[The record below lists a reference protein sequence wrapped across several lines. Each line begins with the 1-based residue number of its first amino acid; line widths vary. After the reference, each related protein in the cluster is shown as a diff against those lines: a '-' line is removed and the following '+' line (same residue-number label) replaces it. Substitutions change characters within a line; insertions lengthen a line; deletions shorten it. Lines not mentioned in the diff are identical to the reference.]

1 MAVTRWAVPMTAISM
16 MISSDGAL
24 MEQFYSDPVP
34 ANDSLFLQNR
44 VDMLR
49 RTIYER
55 RDAVYIDLIQVGL
68 WQWQT
73 RQDDDG

>member
-16 MISSDGAL
+16 MISSDGSL
-24 MEQFYSDPVP
+24 MGQFYSDPVP

-49 RTIYER
+49 GTI
-55 RDAVYIDLIQVGL
+55 
-68 WQWQT
+68 
-73 RQDDDG
+73 